1 MREVWISIRVGL
13 TPRCDAMI
21 ASRWRLMDQE
31 RPKFRRAQ
39 FLGQLRCLPLCWG
52 FPLSGVA
59 LFFRHLRTGH
69 RSCATAIGLPKREV
83 SVPQP
88 RAVYPRFFFLPS
100 VVGSQRQWQDAIKA
114 ITYSTTRTVRVGEAL
129 RCSGNTMAGFGDR
142 VLKVVQLTAKQLG
155 RSPQARKRM
164 KARNVL
170 RHRLPHSIAL
180 NKASAAFRGGARLLS
195 ARKM

>member
-21 ASRWRLMDQE
+21 ASKWRLMDQE

-69 RSCATAIGLPKREV
+69 RSCATAR
-83 SVPQP
+83 SVGPSTP
-88 RAVYPRFFFLPS
+88 CCIPPFFFLA
-100 VVGSQRQWQDAIKA
+100 VGR
-114 ITYSTTRTVRVGEAL
+114 REPE
-129 RCSGNTMAGFGDR
+129 TMAGRYQGYHLFHDEDGESRRSVEVFWEHNGWFWRPRFKGCPADGEA
-142 VLKVVQLTAKQLG
+142 VGPFTTSTQAYESAK
-155 RSPQARKRM
+155 RSAEPPTTQYRPQ
-164 KARNVL
+164 
-170 RHRLPHSIAL
+170 
-180 NKASAAFRGGARLLS
+180 
-195 ARKM
+195 

>member
-88 RAVYPRFFFLPS
+88 RAVYPRFFLPS

-114 ITYSTTRTVRVGEAL
+114 ITYSTTRTVESRRSVEVFWEHNGWFWRPRFKGCPADGEAVGPFTT
-129 RCSGNTMAGFGDR
+129 STQAYES
-142 VLKVVQLTAKQLG
+142 AK
-155 RSPQARKRM
+155 R
-164 KARNVL
+164 
-170 RHRLPHSIAL
+170 
-180 NKASAAFRGGARLLS
+180 SAASPTTQYRPQ
-195 ARKM
+195 